1 MQSLLER
8 NRFRK
13 KTLALLL
20 CLALLFANV
29 PLTWALPAA
38 IPEGLVTENPVLLVT
53 GDGLVSGSTYT
64 GDNVSREKSYSLG
77 ELQALGNETVT
88 ERLYSANSNTPARRI
103 YRGIGVDLERL
114 LNLSGYSDK
123 GTIQLIS
130 PGDRGMTTS
139 VDLSLPRYHY
149 PNFNNTVVS
158 PIGPMLAWQNTRNQ
172 TDLTAIPDTPAPFS
186 NPFLADSSMFQLMLG
201 QTAPDEITTNL
212 FNSGVNKVRA
222 GAEILSSAITI
233 LGKTMTRGEL
243 LMMPRATWEYTYTTQ
258 SGERTDRVRGV
269 PLSFL
274 LEELPDNAEIE
285 FATVDNWSGISA
297 FNLKK
302 SELAAKNAIIV
313 YEIWN
318 NTSNAWEGY
327 IRTQTEP
334 CGLFRL
340 MIEGTSG
347 AHAVNSISIKA
358 AAASSY
364 KHITNGGAG
373 GSAPYNID
381 ALTGATLTV
390 EGPGVINSIP
400 VSVRELEET
409 GDANIQRGLYTDLRG
424 GVATGRMYEGV
435 KVLSILD
442 GLVNSNVSP
451 LDDQVE
457 VVFKNRWRQ
466 EVGRLSY
473 ANIKNA
479 TTPVILA
486 YGTSYADGSNAAPF
500 VFNLAAGMVPGLG
513 NDDGPLKLV
522 YDQGASPGK
531 QFGSVAYMYVEE
543 GLPPPGFKHIT
554 ATNDAY
560 NNPANTEFI
569 LTFTGDELG
578 REVNYTVRELEEMA
592 NDNPALC
599 HREEYS
605 LSNTTY
611 WYVNDYEGIKLWDLL
626 VGMGVD
632 EEKAEK
638 GESADDDTP
647 LVSFASWDNYQ
658 ISSEFSFYQLA
669 NPDLFYFYEKSPLDI
684 GTDRPTK
691 AQLATIEYHPDNQVG
706 IWEKDANNY
715 PVKKG
720 YPVLLAYGV
729 NSYPYVR
736 NAGMEGYK
744 SGLGNS
750 GGPLRLIYGK
760 TDGLNRANAN
770 AEENYAY
777 FYNNG
782 SQQLQRLEEI
792 YVGKGIRYS
801 THLENP
807 LAAYQ
812 AMKNQQALTVEIT
825 AGGESQTR
833 AFTLAELE
841 SILYDSAVSKR
852 DRDNEGRQEKN
863 YYAYRTYNDEIL
875 QDLFEGVNLEYLL
888 TEVVGLQGSLGSV
901 ELYSGSNSTA
911 SAVYDLAKIG
921 DKGFNSERGAAGL
934 GMMVAFAKNG
944 YPLVSGSGTTPGYVS
959 VDPVTG
965 KDIKNNG
972 GPLQFVRGQTA
983 VERDAHAVDEVSDTR
998 SSVTNLT
1005 KIVVKLDPDPYA
1017 HIGAGYE
1024 DLAARQIKF
1033 SGAVAQSGGVSL
1045 TVGALETK
1053 QRYIVDGDYTVGGGS
1068 EFYRGLDLYSLLYDK
1083 DIGASTLMEEITI
1096 KNNDG
1101 DSTTLCYEELTA
1113 AGKKVILAYGKGIDD
1128 SAKPLNLA
1136 EGGPMRLIIEGGT
1149 TAECITNVSEII
1161 VSAATINAWK
1171 HNFGV
1176 YSQYADQTLEIS
1188 GQNLVHN
1195 KTYTIA
1201 ELEAMDNI
1209 IVQDSYKIS
1218 SNTVV
1223 VQGVELYKLLQNI
1236 GFADGAESSV
1246 FTVFASDG
1254 YSPGPF
1260 TASQLKDGINGK
1272 PVLVAFGQGTTLGNG
1287 LPLVAD
1293 DKSPGYDNI
1302 TDNQGG
1308 PLRLLIHDNSGW
1320 SVKFLT
1326 KIVVGQAGGNPDPD
1340 LKCNFHIYP
1349 GGMNNMPNAS
1359 IRTVVSDDT
1368 GGIWAGSNGA
1378 GAAYITP
1385 AGTITKYTAPQL
1397 KTDFVTGI
1405 ALGPDGSV
1413 WLAQGGSVGSQTA
1426 PPTNHYGFA
1435 RYQNNNFTFYSS
1447 SNLPSECVYDL
1458 DVDKEGNVWLATQ
1471 HTLLNG
1477 GMAGGLTK
1485 FAPATNQWQ
1494 SWKMADGLP
1503 TVSAWAVKSDGMG
1516 GAWVTTYR
1524 TSNITLPWPDQS
1536 YAHISAEGVVTPY
1549 PIPAGN
1555 DYTWSRSI
1563 SIDPEGGAYITRMSG
1578 AHDPANDGGWLD
1590 YISPGGSVKSYKGD
1604 DLIPDLKAKAKP
1616 GFYPEI
1622 RTVFVDD
1629 TGDLWLATNGLG
1641 VYRCNVSGDNI
1652 SIAEN
1657 FSSAAGSWPA
1667 GAFDDVWSIHV
1678 SPDGKAY
1685 FGSNG
1690 GVAWAEVTVVPKTYI
1705 ITAKAGPGGI
1715 ISPSGTVV
1723 VNKGANQIFTINP
1736 QDDYIIKDVL
1746 INGESI
1752 GPVQSCAFIN
1762 VTANGAIEVLF
1773 EYAGGSKTH
1782 IITAIAGEG
1791 GTIDPG
1797 GEVEVEKGA
1806 NQTFTIEAGDGY
1818 LIRDVLVDGK
1828 SIGAVSSC
1836 AFLDV
1841 AAEGHSIQAFFE
1853 YVGSDQKTYIITA
1866 SANLGGTI
1874 SPNGEVE
1881 VEKGTSKTFTI
1892 TPNSDYLIADVLVDG
1907 ESIGA
1912 VSSYTFSEV
1921 QANHIIETIFRLID
1935 DEPDHIGD
1943 ATAATALLTINGQVE
1958 KPGYFSMAGLK
1969 SYAAPYAQ
1977 TDKFYSGRNNDSNDR
1992 SATFDGIY
2000 MEDLLKQIMV
2010 LNPNAT
2016 KITVT
2021 PSDPYPPATFNL
2033 NSDEKGIY
2041 WQSSYANGDKILLA
2055 WKEDGN
2061 DLARPRLVVPQS
2073 NAGDIN
2079 TPNWIRN
2086 VAYITVEGT
2095 TILETY
2101 TITPLAGE
2109 GGTILPGESVEVE
2122 KGASRTFII
2131 TPHTGYLIA
2140 DVLVDGESKGAIS
2153 SYTFPNMQ
2161 ANHTIEANFRLIV
2174 VEPDHIGDAT
2184 AETALLTISGQVEKP
2199 GYFSLAG
2206 LKSYAAPYEQT
2217 DKLYSGRNNDGNDRS
2232 ATFDGIYMEDLLK
2245 QIMVLNPNATKI
2257 TVTPSDSYPPAT
2269 FNLNSDEKGIY
2280 WQSSYA
2286 NGDKILL
2293 AWKEDGND
2301 LARPRLVVPQS
2312 NAGDINTPN
2321 WIRNVAYITVEETV
2335 VSDKYIIKATAGM
2348 NGTITPSGDV
2358 EVVKGSYKTFTI
2370 TPNDDYAI
2378 KDVKVN
2384 DMSIGPVPSFTFL
2397 NVTTDDNTIEAFFE
2411 PEGGPI
2417 LETYIITASAGAGG
2431 TISPKGEVEVVEDSN
2446 QIFDITPDNGYL
2458 ISEIL
2463 VDGKSV
2469 DIGRS
2474 YTFRDVRSAHTIAAS
2489 FGPSGGGNSKDY
2501 IGDATA
2507 GTAKLTISG
2516 HVVKPGYFSIDGFK
2530 NESRQ
2535 YAQINKFYPG
2545 LNTYGSDRSA
2555 TFDGI
2560 YLEDL
2565 LNHVVALRP
2574 AAKSI
2579 TITAADGY
2587 SASFN
2592 LDDKEKGIYWQSP
2605 VDNNKIMLAWKQ
2617 DGGDLDRP
2625 RLIMPQINTN
2635 DANTPDWVSNVV
2647 SIVVK
2652 EDVASKIGGPGNF
2665 VLSGEEKTLSNKITE
2680 TVEIKATSGDGKV
2693 TTTVKASDI
2702 ASALSKIKNQLEPGG
2717 QAQLILNIIGT
2728 ENLDVTDIIITAEA
2742 LKALAE
2748 QNALS
2753 VSGKCA
2759 LGEITLDGL
2768 LIAQANKAGKD
2779 LVITFENQD
2788 TSTLVTQ
2795 AKKALSVKFTQGGQ
2809 PLTQLD
2815 NLVKFSIPYKLS
2827 AADGSREQLVAG
2839 YLAESGIVIPI
2850 SLCFYDEEGQC
2861 LNLAAPQPGL
2871 FLVQQKKFSFSDS
2884 VTWAE
2889 DAIDFLAARGIVQG
2903 RSNNLFLPNATV
2915 TRAEFLKML
2924 LGTLPWTEVL
2934 TDAPEAGFKD
2944 VAKGAWYE
2952 NYVNWAVAKGVISG
2966 YEDGTFRPNE
2976 PISREEI
2983 AVMVK
2988 NFLPAAGMLLP
2999 KIKTAPNFSDNDKI
3013 NSWSLSAVQE
3023 LYQYGLIIGFPDNSF
3038 RPQIACTRAQAA
3050 IIVADYIKAYLAE

>member
-2021 PSDPYPPATFNL
+2021 PSD
-2033 NSDEKGIY
+2033 
-2041 WQSSYANGDKILLA
+2041 
-2055 WKEDGN
+2055 
-2061 DLARPRLVVPQS
+2061 
-2073 NAGDIN
+2073 
-2079 TPNWIRN
+2079 
-2086 VAYITVEGT
+2086 
-2095 TILETY
+2095 
-2101 TITPLAGE
+2101 
-2109 GGTILPGESVEVE
+2109 
-2122 KGASRTFII
+2122 
-2131 TPHTGYLIA
+2131 
-2140 DVLVDGESKGAIS
+2140 
-2153 SYTFPNMQ
+2153 
-2161 ANHTIEANFRLIV
+2161 
-2174 VEPDHIGDAT
+2174 
-2184 AETALLTISGQVEKP
+2184 
-2199 GYFSLAG
+2199 
-2206 LKSYAAPYEQT
+2206 
-2217 DKLYSGRNNDGNDRS
+2217 
-2232 ATFDGIYMEDLLK
+2232 
-2245 QIMVLNPNATKI
+2245 
-2257 TVTPSDSYPPAT
+2257 SYPPAT